1 MAAGYSTSTQKP
13 DDLLAPLSPINISLS
28 QLCALD
34 CSLTDDVLPGA
45 TKLSAE
51 DSGYHSK
58 NQIEA
63 TSPGVPLTP
72 GQGSKS
78 DITATAFDSTIGQV
92 DLTFAET
99 AKESLNDSLE
109 EENDIETVGNKP
121 TAGNNQTPV
130 GIISE
135 SQTTT
140 GSKFIHHQN
149 NTPAKQGPIQPHM
162 GSLLSIKQGP
172 IQPHMGSLLSIKQ
185 GPIQPHMGS
194 LLSIKQGPIQ
204 PHMGSLLSIK
214 QGPIQPHMGSLLSIK
229 QGPIQPHMGS
239 LLSIKQ
245 GPIQPHMGSLLSIKQ
260 GPIQPHMGSLL
271 SIKQGPIQPHM
282 GSLLSIKQGP
292 IQPHMGSLLSIK
304 QGPIQPHMG
313 SLLSIK
319 QGPIQPHMGSL
330 LSIKQGPIQPHM
342 GSLLS
347 IKQGPIQ
354 PHMGSLLSIKLQH
367 SHCRVPLQAVVA
379 HRAPGRYSLDQLFSL
394 GVHPAVSRVSV
405 YNAKEFSFTVAQYF
419 STSVL
424 DGAPVCIGDGAVL
437 RLKDGR
443 AGVDELG
450 EAFLSSPG
458 VDREL
463 VSIEWFVNHY
473 K

>member
-1 MAAGYSTSTQKP
+1 MTSHITKEMAAGYSTSTQKP
-13 DDLLAPLSPINISLS
+13 DDLVAPLSSINISLS

-58 NQIEA
+58 NQIKATSPLTPGQATSPGVPLTPGQATSPGVPLTPGQA

-109 EENDIETVGNKP
+109 EENDIETVGN
-121 TAGNNQTPV
+121 NQTPV

-172 IQPHMGSLLSIKQ
+172 IQPHI
-185 GPIQPHMGS
+185 
-194 LLSIKQGPIQ
+194 
-204 PHMGSLLSIK
+204 
-214 QGPIQPHMGSLLSIK
+214 
-229 QGPIQPHMGS
+229 
-239 LLSIKQ
+239 
-245 GPIQPHMGSLLSIKQ
+245 
-260 GPIQPHMGSLL
+260 
-271 SIKQGPIQPHM
+271 
-282 GSLLSIKQGP
+282 
-292 IQPHMGSLLSIK
+292 
-304 QGPIQPHMG
+304 
-313 SLLSIK
+313 
-319 QGPIQPHMGSL
+319 
-330 LSIKQGPIQPHM
+330 
-342 GSLLS
+342 
-347 IKQGPIQ
+347 
-354 PHMGSLLSIKLQH
+354 GSLLSIKLQH

-394 GVHPAVSRVSV
+394 GVHPAVARVSV
-405 YNAKEFSFTVAQYF
+405 YNAKEFSFTGSQYF

-424 DGAPVCIGDGAVL
+424 DGAPVCIGVL

-473 K
+473 KWVVWKLAVMTAMIERLTEQNGPQLGRSVNVMM